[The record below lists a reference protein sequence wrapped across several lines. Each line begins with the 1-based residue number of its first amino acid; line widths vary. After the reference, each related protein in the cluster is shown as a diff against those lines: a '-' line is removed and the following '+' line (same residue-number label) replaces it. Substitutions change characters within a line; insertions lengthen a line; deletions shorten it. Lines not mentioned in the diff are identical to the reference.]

1 MASCAADAQT
11 TALISGANVCIAHH
25 AFSHAHE
32 SSLSIPPSPLSRLVR
47 LTAFRKAG
55 AFGLVT
61 SVHVPLQRP
70 PSRVRK
76 TPRTNDDAPPAD
88 GEADMVSLLAQ
99 NRMRAVKRPSQEAS
113 PACHRRQ
120 AAPGP
125 SAESD
130 KKIIGIGIGIGVT
143 TLSSNVTS
151 SSSSSSSSSRAELL
165 KRVFPH
171 RFACAGGVVGGVVVC
186 FTSFYCAYVTWSCR
200 SLDAVSNVQTV
211 AHVLTRVLRC
221 RAHTLPDICHV
232 RRPAR
237 RAG

>member
-99 NRMRAVKRPSQEAS
+99 NRMRAVKRPRRHRQPVIAVKSLPVRPRRVTKKSSAS
-113 PACHRRQ
+113 A
-120 AAPGP
+120 
-125 SAESD
+125 SASA
-130 KKIIGIGIGIGVT
+130 
-143 TLSSNVTS
+143 S
-151 SSSSSSSSSRAELL
+151 LL
-165 KRVFPH
+165 HF
-171 RFACAGGVVGGVVVC
+171 
-186 FTSFYCAYVTWSCR
+186 
-200 SLDAVSNVQTV
+200 QT
-211 AHVLTRVLRC
+211 
-221 RAHTLPDICHV
+221 
-232 RRPAR
+232 
-237 RAG
+237 